1 MASCESNLYPNVSSK
16 SYSDCDPSPIS
27 CSVGLSFSLLCFIRH
42 RLLLFL
48 WCVLHD
54 EYWWDFACFAIIAA
68 SVDWHYM
75 TLRNH
80 CQKAGRSTSVP
91 DRAAPE
97 SYIAQLFPHRPLMA
111 MAERQIAILK
121 VIVAAQFFSS
131 CYFKVQLLHN
141 VTLKREHDN
150 IYS

>member
-1 MASCESNLYPNVSSK
+1 MRLC
-16 SYSDCDPSPIS
+16 
-27 CSVGLSFSLLCFIRH
+27 LLRPYT
-42 RLLLFL
+42 
-48 WCVLHD
+48 V
-54 EYWWDFACFAIIAA
+54 AA

-80 CQKAGRSTSVP
+80 CQKAGRSTSAP

-97 SYIAQLFPHRPLMA
+97 SYIAELFPHMA
-111 MAERQIAILK
+111 MAEAQIAILK

-141 VTLKREHDN
+141 VTLIKKQRVRILRIMKFILEQ
-150 IYS
+150 